1 MARLYRQAPLNAIWE
16 GSGNVIALDILRA
29 LQKEPNAA
37 RALLTELSACK
48 GADGR
53 LDVLIEDLK
62 ATLQQGGGD
71 ADAGAMVARARLL
84 VDKMAIALQAAT
96 LIRYG
101 HEAAAEG
108 YCASRLPR
116 LGGDAND
123 DVLTAGGWNY
133 GAMSPDF
140 GRGASGRELV
150 DRLVPAV

>member
-53 LDVLIEDLK
+53 LDALTEDLK

-71 ADAGAMVARARLL
+71 DAGAMVARARLL

-116 LGGDAND
+116 LGGDAN
-123 DVLTAGGWNY
+123 GGWNY

>member
-53 LDVLIEDLK
+53 LDALTEDLK
-62 ATLQQGGGD
+62 ATLQHGGGD
-71 ADAGAMVARARLL
+71 DDAVAMVARARLL

-116 LGGDAND
+116 LGGDAN
-123 DVLTAGGWNY
+123 GGWNY

>member
-37 RALLTELSACK
+37 KALLAELYACK

-53 LDVLIEDLK
+53 LNVLIQDLK
-62 ATLQQGGGD
+62 ATLQQGGGGDD
-71 ADAGAMVARARLL
+71 AVAMVARARLL

-116 LGGDAND
+116 LGGDAN
-123 DVLTAGGWNY
+123 GGWNY
-133 GAMSPDF
+133 GAMCADF

>member
-116 LGGDAND
+116 LGGDAN
-123 DVLTAGGWNY
+123 GGWNY

-140 GRGASGRELV
+140 GREASGRELV

>member
-116 LGGDAND
+116 LGGDAN
-123 DVLTAGGWNY
+123 GGWNY

-140 GRGASGRELV
+140 GRGASARELV

>member
-62 ATLQQGGGD
+62 ATLQQGGGGDD
-71 ADAGAMVARARLL
+71 AVAMVARARLL

-116 LGGDAND
+116 LGGDAN
-123 DVLTAGGWNY
+123 GGWNY
-133 GAMSPDF
+133 GAMCADF

>member
-53 LDVLIEDLK
+53 LDVLTAELK
-62 ATLQQGGGD
+62 ATLQSGGGGGD
-71 ADAGAMVARARLL
+71 DAVAMVARARLL

-116 LGGDAND
+116 LGGDAN
-123 DVLTAGGWNY
+123 GGWNY

>member
-1 MARLYRQAPLNAIWE
+1 MARFYRQAPLNAIWE

-62 ATLQQGGGD
+62 ATLQQGGGGDD
-71 ADAGAMVARARLL
+71 AVAMVARARLL

-116 LGGDAND
+116 LGGDAN
-123 DVLTAGGWNY
+123 GGWNY
-133 GAMSPDF
+133 GAMCADF

>member
-71 ADAGAMVARARLL
+71 DDAVAMVARARLL

-116 LGGDAND
+116 LGGDAN
-123 DVLTAGGWNY
+123 GGWNY